1 MAVVSVFLY
10 QEGEKGAGAAELI
23 VIPSSKKQQPLW
35 KCALQSPNFIKLF
48 QRKHHRWFPAVAGYS
63 LQQER
68 RWCGG
73 RAAAVM
79 TAREKKQHDATPKKT
94 F

>member
-10 QEGEKGAGAAELI
+10 QKGAGAAERI

-35 KCALQSPNFIKLF
+35 KCALQSPNFIKF
-48 QRKHHRWFPAVAGYS
+48 VQRKHHRWFPAVAGHS
-63 LQQER
+63 LQQEQR

-73 RAAAVM
+73 RGSYD
-79 TAREKKQHDATPKKT
+79 RP
-94 F
+94 